1 MPVLVGFIVCVR
13 KISHKTDKSLLIHS
27 NLYWG
32 RPCRFFP
39 DTVYLKSQWIVQ
51 FRIWQFNNIPA
62 LVAVLLRV
70 AGVTADLAESNGSL
84 PPGLWLTSPA
94 GWLQRTWISSGTLC
108 SVIEYG
114 LPFYQLWQPQSM
126 NSVSLYTIWSM
137 SPALGRTTD
146 LQRLCSVRNWR
157 LSALLSAVGRLTAS
171 SPCVARGI
179 LLSRT
184 TGVAAADK
192 KTTTLTKFATSIV
205 CPSKH
210 RQASGSLNKLCT
222 RANYSLNEQP
232 VIDHRY
238 LIVIAEQRP
247 ITT

>member
-1 MPVLVGFIVCVR
+1 M
-13 KISHKTDKSLLIHS
+13 
-27 NLYWG
+27 
-32 RPCRFFP
+32 
-39 DTVYLKSQWIVQ
+39 YLKSQWIVQ

-94 GWLQRTWISSGTLC
+94 GWLPRTWISSGTLC

-171 SPCVARGI
+171 SPCVASGI

-192 KTTTLTKFATSIV
+192 KTTTLTKFVTSIV
-205 CPSKH
+205 CPSRH
-210 RQASGSLNKLCT
+210 RQASGVRLAKQIVHSCKLQSERT
-222 RANYSLNEQP
+222 ARDRSPLSYRYSWAAADNNVMIRPKLHICIAFTSKCRQFCN
-232 VIDHRY
+232 RFYY
-238 LIVIAEQRP
+238 LGCKTII
-247 ITT
+247 